1 MRIKRIFSM
10 AWESMRQ
17 RKLRA
22 FLTTLGVVIGIT
34 AIIALASLGEGF
46 RVSITERMKQG
57 FELDVLTVIP
67 GTLFAGMREPF
78 TDSEVANVRRISN
91 VSAATPV
98 VQMGS
103 VELYNEDKKVT
114 AFVAAAVNFTE
125 FQEVFPERFTNFE
138 KGKMPEKVEND
149 T

>member
-1 MRIKRIFSM
+1 M

-22 FLTTLGVVIGIT
+22 FLTTLGAVIGIT

-46 RVSITERMKQG
+46 RVSITERMEQG
-57 FELDVLTVIP
+57 FELDVLTVMP
-67 GTLFAGMREPF
+67 GTLFAGMRESF
-78 TDSEVANVRRISN
+78 ADSEVANIRRICN

-98 VQMGS
+98 MQMGS

-125 FQEVFPERFTNFE
+125 FQEVFPTDLQIL
-138 KGKMPEKVEND
+138 KKAKCLKK
-149 T
+149 